1 MHILTGLRHS
11 KAHKNI
17 YKGVKI
23 LHKADDNT
31 IKGKKCHKKYDV
43 TSPSAWGLVS
53 REKREEEEINL
64 SL

>member
-1 MHILTGLRHS
+1 
-11 KAHKNI
+11 
-17 YKGVKI
+17 

-31 IKGKKCHKKYDV
+31 IEGKKRCHQKYDV

-53 REKREEEEINL
+53 REKKEEEEINL